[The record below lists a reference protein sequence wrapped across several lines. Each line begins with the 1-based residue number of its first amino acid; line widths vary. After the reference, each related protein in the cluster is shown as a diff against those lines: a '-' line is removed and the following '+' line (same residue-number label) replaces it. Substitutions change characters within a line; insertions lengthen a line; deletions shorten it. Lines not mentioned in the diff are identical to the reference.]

1 VATTAN
7 WASNL
12 VVSLTFL
19 SLIEGL
25 GTSTTFL
32 VYGAVTVLAIV
43 FRYRLV
49 PETKGHT
56 LEELDLLI
64 DRPQEIAADDR
75 GLLRRKLTDCRSYLD
90 TLHYAPAT
98 PCRV

>member
-1 VATTAN
+1 MTPAPTMRIYPLRLRGLSAGLATTAN

-25 GTSTTFL
+25 GTSMTFWL
-32 VYGAVTVLAIV
+32 YGAVTILAIV
-43 FRYRLV
+43 FSYKLV

-64 DRPQEIAADDR
+64 DRPRSMSLDSEQDRKAA
-75 GLLRRKLTDCRSYLD
+75 
-90 TLHYAPAT
+90 
-98 PCRV
+98 